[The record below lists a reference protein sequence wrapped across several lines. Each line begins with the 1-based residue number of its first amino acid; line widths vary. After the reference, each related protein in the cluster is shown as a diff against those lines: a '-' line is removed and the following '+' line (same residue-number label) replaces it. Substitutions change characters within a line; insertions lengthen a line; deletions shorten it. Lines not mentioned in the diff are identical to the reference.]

1 MGSDIIVA
9 IFAARQRQLEAAR
22 TAREASQRR
31 TARHTANERELRDL
45 KRALVAADALLH
57 DAEAAALLR
66 DDTATRRAMYAEF
79 FLAKDW
85 RLHCYGLGATALLI
99 QLANAYLAVQINA
112 WIARLY
118 DTLQLC
124 VTAPEQAAP
133 QLAPLGWEFVVFSLP
148 WATLA
153 PASQYVMKRWA
164 LAWREALT
172 QDV

>member
-1 MGSDIIVA
+1 
-9 IFAARQRQLEAAR
+9 
-22 TAREASQRR
+22 
-31 TARHTANERELRDL
+31 
-45 KRALVAADALLH
+45 
-57 DAEAAALLR
+57 
-66 DDTATRRAMYAEF
+66 MYAEF

-118 DTLQLC
+118 DMLQLC

-172 QDV
+172 EAYTRRWQLDCGGACTPVSYTHLTLPTKA